1 MLSSMFTLPNY
12 CSGYKVGD
20 EVRCKVDEDDERFA
34 YFHFKGKVT
43 AVLEEGYL
51 FAVHFDQ
58 IDVTDEFSMEFSVD
72 EVRPALCPTILHA
85 PAPAT
90 DAASPAHS
98 CGVTCA
104 RS

>member
-90 DAASPAHS
+90 DAASPAH
-98 CGVTCA
+98 
-104 RS
+104 